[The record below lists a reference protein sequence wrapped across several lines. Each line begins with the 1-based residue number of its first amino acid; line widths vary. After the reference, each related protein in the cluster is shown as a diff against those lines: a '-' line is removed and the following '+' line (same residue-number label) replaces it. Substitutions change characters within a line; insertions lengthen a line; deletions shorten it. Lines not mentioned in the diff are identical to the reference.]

1 VILVSEDVWSADFE
15 ALAQEFTVVREPD
28 LWNKKEDLK
37 AKISTA
43 TALIPSAAATTTPF
57 SSAALT
63 SMLSRP
69 TPARAIT

>member
-1 VILVSEDVWSADFE
+1 MILVSEDVWSADFE

-43 TALIPSAAATTTPF
+43 TALVWTEGYFFRISASF
-57 SSAALT
+57 SLIFASLREMMQ
-63 SMLSRP
+63 MLKP
-69 TPARAIT
+69 